1 MILVSYDIV
10 GGGDITQCIS
20 NNFMAFYNT
29 RHILVVDISSQITRY
44 QLLSDEQDKE
54 QLNELKTKL
63 ITVMGCENMDELKK
77 ISGYKIINGF
87 LHGTEFD

>member
-10 GGGDITQCIS
+10 GGGDFTQCIS

>member
-10 GGGDITQCIS
+10 GGDITQCIS

-29 RHILVVDISSQITRY
+29 RHILVVDISNQITRY

-63 ITVMGCENMDELKK
+63 IAVMGCENMDELKK

>member
-10 GGGDITQCIS
+10 GGDITQCIS